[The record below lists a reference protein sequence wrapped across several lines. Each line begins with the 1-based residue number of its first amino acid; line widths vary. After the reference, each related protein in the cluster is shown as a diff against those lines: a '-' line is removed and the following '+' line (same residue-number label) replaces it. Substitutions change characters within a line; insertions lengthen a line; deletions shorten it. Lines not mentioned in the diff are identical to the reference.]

1 MRLSR
6 RRFVQSATAGALSP
20 AGPVLAQTRA
30 IDQTGFVRI
39 GGIDQWLAIQGRDV
53 DNPVILYLHG
63 GPGEAQSPFLKEFL
77 PWETDFTVVN
87 WDQRG
92 AGKTFGRNG
101 AATPDMTLDQL
112 IADAGEVAE
121 YVSNRLSK
129 PKVILVGQSWG
140 TILGVSVIKRRPTL
154 FHAYVGTGQVAGFA
168 ATAAEQASWA
178 RAEATRAGDKATL
191 AALDKAASLPQPSK
205 SSAEAK
211 ASRKYLV
218 APSDRAYAKMI
229 QDFMGPDPQA
239 ARGDAADWIAGAA
252 FSGSK
257 LGQVIVSMELA
268 NLGLDM
274 PIPFFVF
281 QGREDHIVGFR
292 AAKDYAG
299 EIRAPKKEFVAIDGG
314 HYACFT
320 SADQFLAALHK
331 YVRPLAV

>member
-1 MRLSR
+1 MPLSR
-6 RRFVQSATAGALSP
+6 RRFVQFAAAGMSYL
-20 AGPVLAQTRA
+20 AGPAVALTRA
-30 IDQTGFVRI
+30 IDETGFVRI

-53 DNPVILYLHG
+53 GNPVILYLHG

-101 AATPDMTLDQL
+101 NATPDLTVDQL
-112 IADAGEVAE
+112 IADACEVAA
-121 YVSNRLSK
+121 YVCQRLSK
-129 PKVILVGQSWG
+129 PKVILIGQSWG
-140 TILGVSVIKRRPTL
+140 TVLGANVIKRRPAL
-154 FHAYVGTGQVAGFA
+154 FYAYVGTGQLASFA

-178 RAEATRAGDKATL
+178 RAEATRVGDKATL
-191 AALDKAASLPQPSK
+191 SALDEAASLPQPSK
-205 SSAEAK
+205 GSAEAK
-211 ASRKYLV
+211 ASRKYLI

-229 QDFMGPDPQA
+229 QDFMGPDQHA
-239 ARGDAADWIAGAA
+239 AKGDAADWIAGAE

-257 LGQVIVSMELA
+257 LGQVIVSMDLA

-274 PIPFFVF
+274 QIPFFVF
-281 QGREDHIVGFR
+281 QGREDHITGFS
-292 AAKDYAG
+292 AAKNYAG
-299 EIRAPKKEFVAIDGG
+299 RIRAPNKEFVAIDGG

-331 YVRPLAV
+331 YVRPLAI